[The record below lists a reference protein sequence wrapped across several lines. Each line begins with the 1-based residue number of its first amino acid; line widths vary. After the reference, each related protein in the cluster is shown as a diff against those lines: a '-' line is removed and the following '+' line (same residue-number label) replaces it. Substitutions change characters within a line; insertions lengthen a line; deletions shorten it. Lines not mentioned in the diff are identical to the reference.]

1 MYKVHWLFI
10 INEILH
16 RHLLFPSLLNIC
28 WVANYIY
35 LTYGFVTNEL
45 YVWDCGQFGSILV
58 KCLTSYVL
66 IPNSQTMNVE
76 RRLRRVAI
84 ILKPNGKKSLIIRGT
99 LTIRI
104 QRILKRGL
112 RNNDKFLKWN
122 RKSLI
127 IRGNSSSILAKSKCF
142 SKSDF
147 FLFASRNG
155 EKCSI
160 GNRVHL
166 TMNSHP
172 IRRTVAFWTGRKLLN
187 FWRLMSTIVVVPHR

>member
-1 MYKVHWLFI
+1 
-10 INEILH
+10 
-16 RHLLFPSLLNIC
+16 
-28 WVANYIY
+28 
-35 LTYGFVTNEL
+35 
-45 YVWDCGQFGSILV
+45 
-58 KCLTSYVL
+58 
-66 IPNSQTMNVE
+66 MNVE

-147 FLFASRNG
+147 FFV
-155 EKCSI
+155 
-160 GNRVHL
+160 RV
-166 TMNSHP
+166 SK
-172 IRRTVAFWTGRKLLN
+172 R
-187 FWRLMSTIVVVPHR
+187 